1 MLLKN
6 PLLPGF
12 YPDPSICRK
21 GEDYYL
27 VTSSFEFFPGIP
39 VFHSRDLVHWHQ
51 IGHCLTRASQL
62 NLDGIKPSKGIYAS
76 TIRYREADDT
86 FYVVTTL
93 VQDPPY
99 WGNVNFYVSAKDP
112 AGEWSDPVIVKGA
125 EGIDP
130 TLFFDGDKTYY
141 LGNRRPFPEQ
151 QTREDRHIWL
161 QELNLKSGELVGQR
175 YTLREDGA
183 VYGAVA
189 PEGPHLYKIGDWYYL
204 MIAEGGTDH
213 NHSVTVFRSRNVSG
227 PYEVNPRN
235 PVMTHRNLRRD
246 SSINSTGHADLIQLH
261 NGEWWAVLLA
271 SRPDGGNYRNLGRE
285 TFAVPVIWEAGW
297 PVFSPDTGRVEFT
310 YPAPTLPNHPWHEAP
325 ACDSFDS
332 TCLSLCWNL
341 LRTPRRQVYSL
352 EERPGYLRLFLHGS
366 QLNELENCAFVGRRQ
381 QHMNFSARTVMEFVP
396 AAGEA
401 AGMVMLLNHCFHLA
415 MLMEKSEEG
424 RFVSLWRCMDGQY
437 ERIGRQSCSAN
448 RLWMKIT
455 ACQQDYSFWFATEYE
470 QWIPLETQVN
480 GTLLSKEIAGG
491 FTGAYVGLYATSHH
505 LDTSNYA
512 DFDWF
517 EYREIEP

>member
-1 MLLKN
+1 MQLKN

-27 VTSSFEFFPGIP
+27 VTSSFEYFPGIP
-39 VFHSRDLVHWHQ
+39 IFHSRDLVHWQ
-51 IGHCLTRASQL
+51 QLGHCLTRPSQL

-99 WGNVNFYVSAKDP
+99 WGNVNFYVTAKDP
-112 AGEWSDPVIVKGA
+112 AGEWSEPVIIKGA
-125 EGIDP
+125 ESIDP
-130 TLFFDGDKTYY
+130 TLFFDRDKTYY
-141 LGNRRPFPEQ
+141 LGNRRPYPDQWE
-151 QTREDRHIWL
+151 REDRHIWL
-161 QELNLKSGELVGQR
+161 QELDLEKGELIGPR
-175 YTLREDGA
+175 WTLREDGA
-183 VYGAVA
+183 IHNAVA
-189 PEGPHLYKIGDWYYL
+189 PEGPHLYKIGGWYYL

-213 NHSVTVFRSRNVSG
+213 NHSVTVFRSRSVSG

-246 SSINSTGHADLIQLH
+246 YPINSTGHADLIQLH

-271 SRPDGGNYRNLGRE
+271 SRPDGGDYRNLGRE
-285 TFAVPVIWEAGW
+285 TFAVPVTWEDEW
-297 PVFSPDTGRVEFT
+297 PVFSPDTGHVEFT
-310 YPAPTLPNHPWHEAP
+310 YPAPHLPAHPWPEEP
-325 ACDSFDS
+325 ACDAFDGS
-332 TCLSLCWNL
+332 TLGLRWCL

-352 EERPGYLRLFLHGS
+352 TEHPGHLRLFLHGS

-381 QHMNFSARTVMEFVP
+381 QHMNFSARTVMAFDP
-396 AAGEA
+396 ARGEA
-401 AGMVMLLNHCFHLA
+401 CGMAMLLNNRFHLT
-415 MLMEKSEEG
+415 MVLEKDEGG
-424 RFVSLWRCMDGQY
+424 RFVSLWQCRDGQY
-437 ERIGRQSCSAN
+437 ELLARQACTAN

-455 ACQQDYSFWFATEYE
+455 ARQQDYSFWFAQQYE
-470 QWIPLETQVN
+470 QWLPLAAHVN
-480 GTLLSKEIAGG
+480 GTLLSKEVGGG
-491 FTGAYVGLYATSHH
+491 FTGALVGLYGTSHH
-505 LDTSNYA
+505 QDTQNYA

-517 EYREIEP
+517 EYQEIDP